1 MDERNERKKK
11 FKVIK
16 TYPSGDCIVKTE
28 YEGTIEEL
36 CIELEKYLGSKA
48 VWNRR
53 LMEKELYLYEQEHKD
68 VHFEMYNMQTRRWKI
83 LHRNEL

>member
-1 MDERNERKKK
+1 MDERRKK

-16 TYPSGDCIVKTE
+16 TYPSGDRVIKLE

-36 CIELEKYLGSKA
+36 CIELEKYLGSRF
-48 VWNRR
+48 VRNRR
-53 LMEKELYLYEQEHKD
+53 LLERQLYLYEKEHKD
-68 VHFEMYNMQTRRWKI
+68 VHFEMYNMESKRWKI